1 MTKVSANAITV
12 EEILT
17 VMAAVSQEPWM
28 KTKYIIRPCVLCFK
42 RNGPRDALIRKGPNS
57 LQRLHACS
65 SFISQDEMMSESTV
79 ETLENALGLHFI
91 SKMGLT
97 CL

>member
-28 KTKYIIRPCVLCFK
+28 KTKYIIREIYFGHLS
-42 RNGPRDALIRKGPNS
+42 DL
-57 LQRLHACS
+57 
-65 SFISQDEMMSESTV
+65 
-79 ETLENALGLHFI
+79 
-91 SKMGLT
+91 
-97 CL
+97 